1 MTKKSKTAKTSPAD
15 ERNRALLDRLKEVA
29 DSVGMEVRE
38 EKLHRDAG
46 YSVQSGLCT
55 VDGKEVML
63 LDRKVPVAERLELL
77 AIALKDSD
85 LAGQYLDPE
94 LRELIDGPA
103 GLAGPPA

>member
-1 MTKKSKTAKTSPAD
+1 MAKKSKAAKMSPAD

-29 DSVGMEVRE
+29 ESVGLEVRE

-55 VDGKEVML
+55 VDGKEVLL

-85 LAGQYLDPE
+85 LVGQYLDPE
-94 LRELIDGPA
+94 LRELIDGPGGSA
-103 GLAGPPA
+103 GSPA